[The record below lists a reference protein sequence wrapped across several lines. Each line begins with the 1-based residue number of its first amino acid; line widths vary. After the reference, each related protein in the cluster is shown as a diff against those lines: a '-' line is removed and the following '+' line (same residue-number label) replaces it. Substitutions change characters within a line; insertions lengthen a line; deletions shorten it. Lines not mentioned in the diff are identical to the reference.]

1 MSPTLTSS
9 DTPRTGASARGFA
22 GLSAAGLLTLL
33 LISP

>member
-1 MSPTLTSS
+1 MSPMLTSP
-9 DTPRTGASARGFA
+9 DMPRTGASARGLG